1 MAQAQYKVWLDEE
14 HLVLLRN
21 WAREGYKDEEIAD
34 MMGIHVGTLY
44 SWKNKYSDINNAL
57 KKGKEIIDG
66 EVEEALIKSAL
77 GYTVHEKKITEL
89 PDGTYKKE
97 LSEKHIP
104 PNVTALIFWL
114 KNRRSKSWRDK
125 QKEEIDTTMID
136 KLDNILKEV
145 KEDAVR
151 SVEKEDNN

>member
-145 KEDAVR
+145 KEDAIQ
-151 SVEKEDNN
+151 SVKKEDNN